1 MMTIT
6 PLVSEFVAIGEL
18 QDITVKSDGRVKNLI
33 LFTEGEYYSIKVAK
47 DQPKKLGKS
56 LKVGCK
62 LKVKGM
68 LKRNPKKNIS
78 EYKAYEIELLT
89 PAKVEADI
97 RQVKTDATKLNKPGK
112 SKKNKAKVLIC
123 KKNNC
128 WKKGGQ
134 SVYQELK
141 SELEKR
147 GISEEV
153 DIKTT
158 GCLKKCKKA
167 PNMIML
173 PDKEHYVKVKAK
185 QVSNIV
191 EKHLS

>member
-18 QDITVKSDGRVKNLI
+18 QDITIKSNGRVKNI
-33 LFTEGEYYSIKVAK
+33 VIFTDREYYSIKVAK
-47 DQPKKLGKS
+47 DQPKKLGKK
-56 LKVGCK
+56 LQLGCK
-62 LKVKGM
+62 LKIKGM

-78 EYKAYEIELLT
+78 EYKAYAIELLT
-89 PAKVEADI
+89 PAKVEPAK
-97 RQVKTDATKLNKPGK
+97 VKANSSKPAKSNK
-112 SKKNKAKVLIC
+112 SKKTKAKVLIC

-147 GISEEV
+147 DIADDVE
-153 DIKTT
+153 IKTT

-173 PDKEHYVKVKAK
+173 PDKEHYVKVKPK
-185 QVSNIV
+185 QVPNIV

>member
-18 QDITVKSDGRVKNLI
+18 QDITIKSNGRVKNLV
-33 LFTEGEYYSIKVAK
+33 LLSDREYYSIKVAK
-47 DQPKKLGKS
+47 DQPKKLGERIQ
-56 LKVGCK
+56 LGCK
-62 LKVKGM
+62 LKIRGM
-68 LKRNPKKNIS
+68 LKHNPKKNVL
-78 EYKAYEIELLT
+78 EYKAYAIELLT
-89 PAKVEADI
+89 PAKVEPAK
-97 RQVKTDATKLNKPGK
+97 VKANSSKPAKSNK
-112 SKKNKAKVLIC
+112 SKKTKAKVLIC

-147 GISEEV
+147 GIADDVE
-153 DIKTT
+153 IKTT

-185 QVSNIV
+185 QVPNIV